1 MATATTAVRV
11 PTKNR
16 GKDQIHWTED
26 VWKRIDAAVTDEMVR
41 TRVAAKFLPLVHVAG
56 KETIV
61 DSDIVRF
68 SQLQTVGD
76 SSNQTLSV
84 DESQVNRINEF
95 WVEFLLTPT
104 QEEKER
110 SDELA
115 MIQGQRAS
123 TAITLAMR
131 SANIL
136 AQAEDTV
143 LLNGQ
148 NAFHAPLFQKGG
160 PVQFR
165 DPNLKTNLGLSHD
178 LGLLNI
184 AFDGSIALDKEQII
198 LVPPAVQGAP
208 PRYAENTLDAVA
220 RGFSVLQS
228 LGHYEG
234 YALVLHTIPYADLH
248 TALSTTLITPVEPI
262 SHIVKAGVH
271 GTGLLPPF
279 DGKNAGLPDPHKL
292 PQGVNLG
299 GANILYTGVLVSLAG
314 NTMDH
319 VRGSLDTDGYG
330 KDLDVATTFNQKDV
344 NENHRFRVLERFTL
358 RLKDTTAVILF
369 LFLDAIPQ

>member
-1 MATATTAVRV
+1 AMATATTAFKA

-148 NAFHAPLFQKGG
+148 NAFHAPLFQK
-160 PVQFR
+160 
-165 DPNLKTNLGLSHD
+165 
-178 LGLLNI
+178 
-184 AFDGSIALDKEQII
+184 
-198 LVPPAVQGAP
+198 
-208 PRYAENTLDAVA
+208 
-220 RGFSVLQS
+220 
-228 LGHYEG
+228 
-234 YALVLHTIPYADLH
+234 
-248 TALSTTLITPVEPI
+248 
-262 SHIVKAGVH
+262 
-271 GTGLLPPF
+271 
-279 DGKNAGLPDPHKL
+279 
-292 PQGVNLG
+292 
-299 GANILYTGVLVSLAG
+299 
-314 NTMDH
+314 
-319 VRGSLDTDGYG
+319 
-330 KDLDVATTFNQKDV
+330 
-344 NENHRFRVLERFTL
+344 
-358 RLKDTTAVILF
+358 
-369 LFLDAIPQ
+369 